1 MNTQID
7 INLVE
12 LKNNELVISHK
23 IIAEAIFE
31 FDENSQSTYKKQLR
45 IKIRSVQKLI
55 TENIKE
61 LEFFGQ
67 VRFEIA
73 TVENSVGAKNK
84 ETTYYLNEQ
93 QATLLI
99 TFMRNTNKIK
109 NFKIKLVDDFFKMRE
124 ILKSKNSQKSKRKEE
139 VEVNLLGLEFVFKT
153 LRPSQASKITMTE
166 KLYKKLKL
174 ETNYL
179 PKYTEEKLT
188 RSLTYLLKK
197 YEINLSTQKANLK
210 LLEVGILEKMER
222 DSSCGNKKY
231 FYSLTEKGLEFGK
244 NLISPKNERETQ
256 PHFFEDKFL
265 ELVKLF

>member
-1 MNTQID
+1 VLQIKNFTFEEKNIELEILNDQKHEFLLSTQEVAKGFGKSESGIRETKRTHLD
-7 INLVE
+7 ELIENKHFLFLEVETKGGKQKKLFWTKRGVIRLGFFIKSERAKKFRDWAEDLVLE
-12 LKNNELVISHK
+12 K
-23 IIAEAIFE
+23 I
-31 FDENSQSTYKKQLR
+31 ENSQEANKPKVDQNVVNNIYALE
-45 IKIRSVQKLI
+45 RS
-55 TENIKE
+55 
-61 LEFFGQ
+61 F
-67 VRFEIA
+67 
-73 TVENSVGAKNK
+73 
-84 ETTYYLNEQ
+84 
-93 QATLLI
+93 
-99 TFMRNTNKIK
+99 
-109 NFKIKLVDDFFKMRE
+109 
-124 ILKSKNSQKSKRKEE
+124 
-139 VEVNLLGLEFVFKT
+139 VN

-197 YEINLSTQKANLK
+197 YEIKISTQKANLK

-231 FYSLTEKGLEFGK
+231 FYSLTENGLKYGK

-256 PHFFEDKFL
+256 PHFYEDRFL